1 MEFEEMKRIW
11 DSQNREPLYAMNEG
25 ALHRVVQRR
34 LHDWQ
39 RCLSLSFAVEISVG
53 LFCGVVMLMYAGV
66 LVFGDPAWL
75 FRRSGAGM
83 TVSRWDIAA
92 LLVAGGIWF
101 YYGAFMMVVR
111 NRQVRREEVFESTL
125 RGDIDRA
132 LAQTDFQIA
141 TARNIVWW
149 GITPVWV
156 AAGLF
161 VGALFHLKGAAVWT
175 YLLIGSIA
183 LVAFVAVLIGKQRS
197 ITRKFEPR
205 RRELESLRAKL
216 ADPQL

>member
-1 MEFEEMKRIW
+1 MEFEEMKMIW

-34 LHDWQ
+34 LEDWQ
-39 RCLSLSFAVEISVG
+39 RCLSLSFAVEIFVG
-53 LFCGVVMLMYAGV
+53 LLCAVVMLVYAAV
-66 LVFGDPAWL
+66 LAFGDPASL
-75 FRRSGAGM
+75 ITRSGVQV

-92 LLVAGGIWF
+92 VLVAGGIWI
-101 YYGAFMMVVR
+101 YYSAYMIIVR
-111 NRQVRREEVFESTL
+111 RRQLRREEAFESTL
-125 RGDIDRA
+125 RGDIERA

-149 GITPVWV
+149 GISPVWV
-156 AAGLF
+156 AATLF
-161 VGALFHLKGAAVWT
+161 VGALFHLKGAPAWT
-175 YLLIGSIA
+175 YLLVGSIA
-183 LVAFVAVLIGKQRS
+183 LGAFVAVVISKQRS

-216 ADPQL
+216 ADPQR